1 MTAFPYE
8 SSKARVKPIAHY
20 LQGLTGGGRHWWS
33 NTVPSSPPQLPD
45 AVTPPSPPTMD
56 VTEEAPLVVELGQ
69 PPDPEWKYADR
80 REMQEIVR
88 NLFLGP
94 YSVAVRSRSN
104 YLEEKG
110 ITHIV
115 CIRQDCESHIVRT
128 HFSNKIQYLVLN
140 IADQVTENII
150 QHFQKVRRFLDEC
163 FAAGGKV
170 LVHGN
175 AGISRSAAIV
185 CGYIMEKYNL
195 SFKDAFSLVQSKR
208 FCVSINEG
216 FIQQLKEYEPI
227 YQARNLALN
236 GQCSMREE
244 SVWKRKREGSLDKNS
259 MTE

>member
-94 YSVAVRSRSN
+94 YSVAVRSR
-104 YLEEKG
+104 
-110 ITHIV
+110 
-115 CIRQDCESHIVRT
+115 VR
-128 HFSNKIQYLVLN
+128 I
-140 IADQVTENII
+140 
-150 QHFQKVRRFLDEC
+150 
-163 FAAGGKV
+163 
-170 LVHGN
+170 
-175 AGISRSAAIV
+175 
-185 CGYIMEKYNL
+185 
-195 SFKDAFSLVQSKR
+195 
-208 FCVSINEG
+208 
-216 FIQQLKEYEPI
+216 
-227 YQARNLALN
+227 
-236 GQCSMREE
+236 
-244 SVWKRKREGSLDKNS
+244 
-259 MTE
+259 